1 MLQTIRTD
9 IRFPNIGIALR
20 EVGNGFTLFGIDIMY
35 YGVIIVCGM
44 LLGILL
50 ACLRARRAG
59 QDSDMIIDFALY
71 AILFS
76 VAGARLYYVIFSW
89 DSFRHNPL
97 SILNLRTG
105 GLAIYGGVIGGA
117 LTALVY
123 CRVKKIRFCMLA
135 DLCVPSLVLGQV
147 IGRWGNFFNRE
158 AFGSYSDGLFAMQI
172 DRRVAGNDYTCNV
185 AALEQRYADR
195 EKVLNRILEI
205 RDHIVEIDGAEYIQ
219 VHPTFLYESV
229 WNFILLLILLWYSG
243 HKHFDGELVLM
254 YLAGYGLG
262 RIWIEGLRT
271 DQLFLWGSQI
281 AVSQLLSGLLV
292 LFAITVWVIVIRK
305 RKKRA

>member
-9 IRFPNIGIALR
+9 IRFPNIGIALH

-35 YGVIIVCGM
+35 YGVIIVFGM

-123 CRVKKIRFCMLA
+123 CRVKKIRFSMLA

-158 AFGSYSDGLFAMQI
+158 AFGSYSDGLFVMQI

-229 WNFILLLILLWYSG
+229 WNFILLMILLWYSG

-271 DQLFLWGSQI
+271 DQLFLWGSQL

-292 LFAITVWVIVIRK
+292 LFAITVWVIVMRK